1 MLTSIEI
8 AKLLKNQQKQKTV
21 KQGFD
26 AALIG
31 LGTALK
37 NTKKRLDS
45 RK

>member
-8 AKLLKNQQKQKTV
+8 AKLLKNQQKRKKQ

-26 AALIG
+26 AALLG

-37 NTKKRLDS
+37 NTKKRFDS